1 MNDVKDLLGLALD
14 TAPTVDTPVDPRE
27 DLARGRRLLR
37 RRRLVAGA
45 GVAAAMVVGAAVP
58 LALQGGGGVPSGH
71 VPVAVS
77 SKPVTKTT
85 KPSPSSSGGGHVAL
99 VAWTGTQPPGYE
111 VSWMPEGWVV
121 QGSTPYYLTIAPA
134 GDKDT
139 QPDSFLGKL
148 VVMLQSKSV
157 TSPPSGQSQPVNGR
171 RGVFEPGLG
180 SGRGHGG
187 LDLPGAGRSVG
198 RRSGADGT
206 GLVQSAARS
215 VRRGRQGAGD
225 SSAGCGL
232 RTGGRRGMP

>member
-171 RGVFEPGLG
+171 RGVFEPASEAGGDTEVLTFQVQGGQWVVVQAPMALG
-180 SGRGHGG
+180 WSSQQLAQFAGG
-187 LDLPGAGRSVG
+187 VKVLVTAQQGVG
-198 RRSGADGT
+198 
-206 GLVQSAARS
+206 
-215 VRRGRQGAGD
+215 
-225 SSAGCGL
+225 
-232 RTGGRRGMP
+232 